1 VLLPA
6 ARTRTYIYSSPNFL
20 VVVIATKH
28 GIFISSKKIM
38 RVCDRKGDN
47 TEKLGNAVM
56 YTHF

>member
-1 VLLPA
+1 MG
-6 ARTRTYIYSSPNFL
+6 
-20 VVVIATKH
+20 TKRGPEH